1 MYNLSKV
8 DPRDLTYAIAP
19 VNYIETVMPN
29 ADVIKWIMW
38 VNINICEKLETD
50 WYKTTDVKLR
60 IATGMLNNI
69 QSLTDLEKIQIH
81 SNLVRN
87 VRLEIGRIQEERLP
101 F

>member
-1 MYNLSKV
+1 MCNLSKV
-8 DPRDLTYAIAP
+8 EPHNLTCAIEP
-19 VNYIETVMPN
+19 IDYIKTIMPN

-38 VNINICEKLETD
+38 VNVNICRKLETD
-50 WYKTTDVKLR
+50 FYKTTDVKLR

-87 VRLEIGRIQEERLP
+87 IQLEIGRIQEEQLP

>member
-1 MYNLSKV
+1 MIRLYNVSEYNLTSVIDPV
-8 DPRDLTYAIAP
+8 D
-19 VNYIETVMPN
+19 YIKTVMPN
-29 ADVIKWIMW
+29 PDVIRWVMW
-38 VNINICEKLETD
+38 VNRNICQNLKTD
-50 WYKTTDVKLR
+50 YYKTTDVKLR

-87 VRLEIGRIQEERLP
+87 IRLEVGTIQEEALP

>member
-1 MYNLSKV
+1 MIRLCNVDTYNLTS
-8 DPRDLTYAIAP
+8 AIAP
-19 VNYIETVMPN
+19 VDYIKTIMPN
-29 ADVIKWIMW
+29 PDVIGWVMW
-38 VNINICEKLETD
+38 VNKNICQNLKTD
-50 WYKTTDVKLR
+50 YYKTTDVKLR

-87 VRLEIGRIQEERLP
+87 VRLEIGLIQEETLP